1 MASPVFLLGFMGT
14 GKTTLGRA
22 LEARMPL
29 WRYLDLDD
37 EIQRRAGMSIPRIFA
52 NYGEKV
58 FRQMEREAL
67 DEVLPLEN
75 VIIGCG
81 GGTPCFFDNMD
92 RMNAAGITVWLQARP
107 YTLLRRLIVA
117 QATRPKLNGMSHSD
131 LEAYIASET
140 AAREPFYSRARHT
153 FPSDLLESPAEVEA
167 SCRFFI
173 RKFIP
178 ES

>member
-1 MASPVFLLGFMGT
+1 MKPLFIIGYMGC
-14 GKTTLGRA
+14 GKTTFGRA
-22 LEARMPL
+22 LSQATGLRFID
-29 WRYLDLDD
+29 LDLYIEERFRKTVRQIFDD
-37 EIQRRAGMSIPRIFA
+37 KGEGEFRAIEKEMLHKAGEMSDCI
-52 NYGEKV
+52 V
-58 FRQMEREAL
+58 S
-67 DEVLPLEN
+67 
-75 VIIGCG
+75 CG

-107 YTLLRRLIVA
+107 DTLLRRLIVA